1 MNLGCKEFHLIIIC
15 FSLFSGR
22 FLIEK
27 EFQSLLGGIE
37 HDQKGQ
43 IIFARAIE
51 FKIIGYMNGTAAK
64 MQEIQADSA
73 LGEYVSKK
81 TFHSNGILFPNC
93 SELLWEK
100 NVKLIHPRILEV
112 FLNH

>member
-1 MNLGCKEFHLIIIC
+1 M
-15 FSLFSGR
+15 
-22 FLIEK
+22 IEK

-37 HDQKGQ
+37 RDQMGQ

-81 TFHSNGILFPNC
+81 RFTRMVFCFQNCSDILRENSDSASNFNGILLP
-93 SELLWEK
+93 
-100 NVKLIHPRILEV
+100 
-112 FLNH
+112 

>member
-93 SELLWEK
+93 SELL
-100 NVKLIHPRILEV
+100 
-112 FLNH
+112 

>member
-1 MNLGCKEFHLIIIC
+1 MQSSEVSSDYII
-15 FSLFSGR
+15 FFLYSGR

-37 HDQKGQ
+37 RDQMGQ

-81 TFHSNGILFPNC
+81 LC
-93 SELLWEK
+93 
-100 NVKLIHPRILEV
+100 
-112 FLNH
+112 

>member
-1 MNLGCKEFHLIIIC
+1 M
-15 FSLFSGR
+15 
-22 FLIEK
+22 IEK

-37 HDQKGQ
+37 RDQMGQ

-81 TFHSNGILFPNC
+81 LFTRMVFCFQNC
-93 SELLWEK
+93 SEILRGKK
-100 NVKLIHPRILEV
+100 NSDSTSNFKMI
-112 FLNH
+112 F

>member
-1 MNLGCKEFHLIIIC
+1 MGLVYEFGLQRIRDLFSHHAFVVRVPFHYYY
-15 FSLFSGR
+15 FSLYSGR

-37 HDQKGQ
+37 RDQMGQ

-73 LGEYVSKK
+73 LGEYVSN
-81 TFHSNGILFPNC
+81 SVSSVVEI
-93 SELLWEK
+93 
-100 NVKLIHPRILEV
+100 
-112 FLNH
+112 

>member
-1 MNLGCKEFHLIIIC
+1 MQSSEFSSDYII
-15 FSLFSGR
+15 FSLYSGR

-37 HDQKGQ
+37 RDQMGQ

-81 TFHSNGILFPNC
+81 LFT
-93 SELLWEK
+93 
-100 NVKLIHPRILEV
+100 RIV
-112 FLNH
+112 FF